1 MIVWASSLQV
11 FITHQALKPWT
22 LYNLQQFSFKLHPL
36 PPSYNTKSR
45 ELIRQVCLIQTLNH
59 VFERKFIAAV
69 AAVTD
74 LGSLRSLRL
83 ELREDAQGT
92 FKAFTP

>member
-1 MIVWASSLQV
+1 MIVWASFQL
-11 FITHQALKPWT
+11 FISYHALKPRT
-22 LYNLQQFSFKLHPL
+22 LYIMQQFSFKLRPL
-36 PPSYNTKSR
+36 LPNYNTKSR
-45 ELIRQVCLIQTLNH
+45 EIIRQVCLIQTLNPL
-59 VFERKFIAAV
+59 FQRKFFAAV

-74 LGSLRSLRL
+74 LSSLRSIRL